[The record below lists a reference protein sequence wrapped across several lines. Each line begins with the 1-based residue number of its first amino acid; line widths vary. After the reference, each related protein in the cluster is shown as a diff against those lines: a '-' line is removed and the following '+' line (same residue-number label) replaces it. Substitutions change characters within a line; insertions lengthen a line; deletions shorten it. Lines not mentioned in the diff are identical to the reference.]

1 MREEPDKAGAEE
13 RNKKIQQLIS
23 CVQKAA
29 STSRNPTRRQC
40 GSAGNQHVKREPP
53 HASLPRGQEQMRQG
67 RTTGNYDD
75 GRTANRSTDATRTHY
90 HIFTFRPPA
99 PGKGH
104 KKRTKTS
111 GDKKMRSG
119 RAKAAAAALS
129 LSLSLRLAAFLFR
142 YAGCKE
148 NGSSTQ

>member
-40 GSAGNQHVKREPP
+40 GSARNQHVKREPP
-53 HASLPRGQEQMRQG
+53 HALLPRGQEQMCKG
-67 RTTGNYDD
+67 RTTWNYDD

-104 KKRTKTS
+104 KGRIYSKAPGPPTPTTS
-111 GDKKMRSG
+111 VEPAIPLYSHHVGPK
-119 RAKAAAAALS
+119 
-129 LSLSLRLAAFLFR
+129 
-142 YAGCKE
+142 
-148 NGSSTQ
+148 